1 MPYLNRDQILNL
13 IKNKKIYSNKSI
25 ISNQIQPASL
35 DLTLSDKCYRIK
47 ASFIPNNI
55 KISNVIKDLT
65 LTKIDLNQNT
75 LLEKNCIYLCELNEK
90 LSLPHDI
97 MGKSNPK
104 STTGR
109 LDIFTRVITE
119 NGKEYDYINYN
130 YKGKLY
136 LEIIPQSFSIILKKN
151 TSLNQIRFFQ
161 GSNIEHKIKYINLSV
176 SIKSKNITAY
186 KAKKIT
192 SAIDLNK
199 INFYRA
205 EKYWEKI
212 IPEDDYF
219 IIERDE
225 FYILRS
231 KEQIRIKNNQAA
243 ELEPFKDSFGNF
255 RVHYAGFFDPG
266 FGNNISG
273 TPAVLELRAYD
284 TPFII
289 RDGQLV
295 GQLNYYKIS
304 ELKKKSYGTEIK
316 SNYFN
321 QSLKLAK
328 QFNSKF
334 I

>member
-1 MPYLNRDQILNL
+1 MPYLNREQILKL
-13 IKNKKIYSNKSI
+13 VKNKQIISDKSI
-25 ISNQIQPASL
+25 ENNQIQPASL
-35 DLTLSDKCYRIK
+35 DLTLSNKCYRIK

-55 KISNVIKDLT
+55 KISKVIKELS
-65 LTKIDLNQNT
+65 LTKINLNQNS

-90 LSLPHDI
+90 LKLPFDI

-119 NGKEYDYINYN
+119 NGKKYDFVNYN
-130 YKGKLY
+130 YNGKLY
-136 LEIIPQSFSIILKKN
+136 LEIIPQSFSIIVKKN
-151 TSLNQIRFFQ
+151 ISLNQIRFFQ
-161 GSNIEHKIKYINLSV
+161 GSNNHYKIKQYNLSV
-176 SIKSKNITAY
+176 SIKKNQITAY

-192 SAIDLNK
+192 SAIDLSK
-199 INFYRA
+199 INYYIANR
-205 EKYWEKI
+205 YWEEI
-212 IPEDDYF
+212 IPKENYF
-219 IIERDE
+219 IIEKDE

-231 KEQIRIKNNQAA
+231 KESIKIKNNQAA

-266 FGNNISG
+266 FGNSRLG

-295 GQLNYYKIS
+295 GQLNYYGID
-304 ELKKKSYGTEIK
+304 EIKKNPYGVKIK

-321 QSLKLAK
+321 QNLKLAK
-328 QFNSKF
+328 QFK
-334 I
+334 

>member
-1 MPYLNRDQILNL
+1 MPYLNREQILTL
-13 IKNKKIYSNKSI
+13 IKKKHIYSENSLINK
-25 ISNQIQPASL
+25 QIQPASL
-35 DLTLSDKCYRIK
+35 DLSLSSKCYRIK
-47 ASFIPNNI
+47 ASFIPNEI
-55 KISNVIKDLT
+55 KISKVIKELSLT
-65 LTKIDLNQNT
+65 EIDLSQNT

-90 LSLPHDI
+90 LNLPHDV

-119 NGKEYDYINYN
+119 NGKEYDHIKYN

-151 TSLNQIRFFQ
+151 TSLNQLRFFQ
-161 GSNIEHKIKYINLSV
+161 GSNIDRKIKQIKISV
-176 SIKSKNITAY
+176 SIKKNKISAY

-192 SAIDLNK
+192 SAINLNK
-199 INFYRA
+199 INFYKSD
-205 EKYWEKI
+205 KYWEEIKPI
-212 IPEDDYF
+212 DNFF
-219 IIERDE
+219 IIEKDE

-231 KEQIRIKNNQAA
+231 KESIKIKNDQAA

-266 FGNNISG
+266 FGSNKYG

-295 GQLNYYKIS
+295 GQLNYYEIDKI
-304 ELKKKSYGTEIK
+304 KKNSYGVNIN

-321 QSLKLAK
+321 QDLKLAK
-328 QFNSKF
+328 QFK
-334 I
+334 